1 MKALN
6 TKLALAAV
14 GIAMLATPALAQK
27 PRHQIQQQQYQT
39 APTNDLGGYPNP
51 VGRTGSEDQRESG
64 ATFDL
69 GE

>member
-27 PRHQIQQQQYQT
+27 PRHQAQQQQYQT
-39 APTNDLGGYPNP
+39 APTNDIGYPNP
-51 VGRTGSEDQRESG
+51 VGRTGSEEQRDSG